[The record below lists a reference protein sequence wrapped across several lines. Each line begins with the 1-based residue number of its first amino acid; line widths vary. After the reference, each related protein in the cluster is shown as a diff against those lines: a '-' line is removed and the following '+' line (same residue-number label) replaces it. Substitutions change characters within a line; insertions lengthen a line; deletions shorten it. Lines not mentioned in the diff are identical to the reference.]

1 MTLHWSFSYS
11 QTSYP
16 SISGKAA
23 PEEADA
29 EDAGA
34 EEAAPEEADA
44 EEAGMEEP
52 ASLAG
57 FSASPAVPQAARAK
71 ATARL
76 RMQQRSFFVGIS
88 SDFINSGHGPQRVPG
103 LNKATV

>member
-1 MTLHWSFSYS
+1 MGT
-11 QTSYP
+11 
-16 SISGKAA
+16 
-23 PEEADA
+23 EEAGA

-34 EEAAPEEADA
+34 EESGAEETGA

-52 ASLAG
+52 ASLAV

-76 RMQQRSFFVGIS
+76 RMQQRSFFMGIS